1 MIKHLIFDFDGV
13 IVDSEILAAEAFAK
27 VLLDMKISSTYSTEF
42 IAEKFAGNK
51 MVKVASEICEAH
63 NIEDKNTYLKK
74 TMEFVNH
81 SYNTK
86 LKAVKGIEKL
96 LSLNIFDFY
105 ICSNSGK
112 QRILKGLQNV
122 GLDSFFNNDRIYTFE
137 MVKNPKPSPDIFLKT
152 IEDNNLDKKEVLVL
166 EDSVPGVQAASAAGL
181 KVVGVTVA
189 SHWKDRSTK
198 ILIESGSIRILK
210 SYFEFKNLLKTIQN

>member
-13 IVDSEILAAEAFAK
+13 IVDSEILAAEAFAN
-27 VLLDMKISSTYSTEF
+27 VLLDMKINSTYSTKF

-51 MVKVASEICEAH
+51 MVKVASEICEVH
-63 NIEDKNTYLKK
+63 NIEDKNAYLKK
-74 TMEFVNH
+74 VMEFVSE

-86 LKAVKGIEKL
+86 LKSVEGIEKL
-96 LSLNIFDFY
+96 LSLNILDLY

-122 GLDSFFNNDRIYTFE
+122 GLDSFFNKNKIYTFE
-137 MVKNPKPSPDIFLKT
+137 MVSNPKPSPDIFLKT
-152 IEDNNLDKKEVLVL
+152 VEDNNLDKKEVLVL
-166 EDSVPGVQAASAAGL
+166 EDSVPGVQAAVTAGL

-189 SHWKDRSTK
+189 SHWKGRSSK
-198 ILIESGSIRILK
+198 VLIESGAIAVLK
-210 SYFEFKNLLKTIQN
+210 SYLDFKDLLKTIQN